1 MLDFQGFLNGG
12 ETHKRC
18 VRLGKNAKKV
28 SDFFVLLPD
37 KLQFVGHSISVRIVN
52 TLGRLK
58 ISFFKNNG

>member
-37 KLQFVGHSISVRIVN
+37 KLEFVSLVMLS
-52 TLGRLK
+52 
-58 ISFFKNNG
+58 